1 MTAVERVWGGPQGVV
16 RPGAIHEGMSWRCNP
31 LSSPPARGRDQNA
44 MTMRQ
49 CPPPRCALRGAW
61 IHDRHDPD
69 RASPRR
75 AAPPKSRASPATD
88 RWLAAP
94 DARRRR
100 PHGLRRDRRRRP
112 GRGDH
117 PRRHVGRPPS
127 TDRARQARLRRS
139 PRSSTTAPG
148 EVELGRFQEERRR
161 VVTFEDDPEARPR
174 RDDHGRGP
182 HVLEQRGLRLP
193 RDPRGGRRERLGRRA
208 TAAPRRSPSSSS
220 AHACCPRTSSQ
231 AGADRYVRKVKEI
244 IQALR
249 VTEAFPG
256 EEGKERIIT
265 AYLNEIFYGHG
276 AYGIAAAARDLFRRR
291 RSRRS

>member
-1 MTAVERVWGGPQGVV
+1 MTAVERVRGGPQGVV

-117 PRRHVGRPPS
+117 PRRHVGRPPRP
-127 TDRARQARLRRS
+127 DRARQARLRRADDRLRPRRQGRARPVRGRAPARRRLRRRS
-139 PRSSTTAPG
+139 RSRSSTRRPRPRTGPSGTTPASTPAALVSAVAENASG
-148 EVELGRFQEERRR
+148 AERARR
-161 VVTFEDDPEARPR
+161 LDHHPAARPR
-174 RDDHGRGP
+174 PPAR
-182 HVLEQRGLRLP
+182 
-193 RDPRGGRRERLGRRA
+193 
-208 TAAPRRSPSSSS
+208 
-220 AHACCPRTSSQ
+220 PRTSSRP
-231 AGADRYVRKVKEI
+231 APTGTSA
-244 IQALR
+244 
-249 VTEAFPG
+249 
-256 EEGKERIIT
+256 
-265 AYLNEIFYGHG
+265 
-276 AYGIAAAARDLFRRR
+276 
-291 RSRRS
+291 RSRRSSRRFA